1 MSEAAD
7 TIVAASSPP
16 GRSIRAMVRISGNLT
31 ATIISALTDMRLV
44 DARQMTQCR
53 LRLAHNQTTEKQNL
67 SLPAWCVF
75 FAGPKSYTAQD
86 MAEIQCP
93 GHPALLERLIHAC
106 MGCGARLA
114 EPGEFTFRAFMAGKL
129 DLTEAEGIAATITA
143 ASDSQLQAATLLRE
157 GALSRFA
164 TELVD
169 LLAQQLALVEAG
181 VDFVDQEDV
190 VPIGP
195 TKLDDNLAKIE
206 FRLND
211 LLLHSRSWGALDALP
226 RIVLVGLPGTGKSTL
241 FNALLNRRRAV
252 TSPMAGTT
260 RDVLAEPL
268 TLTAADNRQVEVMLI
283 DIAGLD
289 TPEGTLDRQAQ
300 AAARAAIRGGDLILA
315 VEDQREI
322 KPPFDLGGQAAGTTS
337 IRIRS
342 KADLG
347 SISDSYDVVV
357 SAHHNAGLD
366 DLRRAI
372 LRDISDLG
380 VSISAQTMALQ
391 PRHQS
396 ALRQATERLKAT
408 RQMLATQR
416 NARNID
422 AIELVADTLRDGLDQ
437 LAALGGKM
445 TADDIIGR
453 VFATFCIGK

>member
-31 ATIISALTDMRLV
+31 ATILSALTDMRLV

-53 LRLAHNQTTEKQNL
+53 LRLAHNQTTGKQNL

-93 GHPALLERLIHAC
+93 GHPALLERLIHVC

-157 GALSRFA
+157 GALGRFT

-195 TKLDDNLAKIE
+195 AELDDNLAKIE

-268 TLTAADNRQVEVMLI
+268 TLTAANNRQVEVMLI

-300 AAARAAIRGGDLILA
+300 AAARAAIRGSDLILA

-357 SAHHNAGLD
+357 STHHGAGLD

-372 LRDISDLG
+372 LRGIGDLG

-422 AIELVADTLRDGLDQ
+422 AIELVADTLRDGLDH
-437 LAALGGKM
+437 LSALGGKM